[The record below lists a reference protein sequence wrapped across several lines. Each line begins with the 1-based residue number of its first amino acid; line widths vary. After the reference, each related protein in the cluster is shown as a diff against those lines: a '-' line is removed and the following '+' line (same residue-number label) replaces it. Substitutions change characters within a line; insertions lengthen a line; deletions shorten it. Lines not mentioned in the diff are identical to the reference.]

1 MCPPCAGL
9 SSHTVL
15 PPPTCPE
22 LELEQYLPV
31 RRAVAFTVSRVDD
44 LNFACHLFLFVACSK
59 AAEDERIFVACSKA
73 AEDERKIRSAE
84 MIVRRDANRGACK
97 ARGATSRPRSEDEF
111 VVIDLWRPST
121 QS

>member
-59 AAEDERIFVACSKA
+59 AAEDER
-73 AEDERKIRSAE
+73 KIRSAE